1 MSNAIPTSLALSMP
15 AGWEWIVILI
25 VAVIIFGKRLPEV
38 ARNLG
43 RSISDFKKGLKETTE
58 TKDANT
64 GQERHRGDAD
74 VTHDAPKQ

>member
-15 AGWEWIVILI
+15 AGWEWIVILL

-64 GQERHRGDAD
+64 GQEINRGDAD